1 MTVLQTGTGLV
12 IAYKKE
18 STFGTLP
25 TNDSS
30 AKQLRR
36 VKFDLS
42 LKKDMIR
49 SNEIRTDRQR
59 PAGRHA
65 MRKVDGSI
73 GGELSLGTYADF
85 IGSALRRD
93 FATVSALS
101 ALTNIT
107 AAATAPHFTRASG
120 SFITDGLRVGM
131 IFRMSGWTTTGAN
144 NNSRT
149 YTIVALT
156 ATQITVA
163 ETVAAKAS
171 GDSVVITP
179 AGKVSYVPLTGH
191 TDDSYAFENWASTVA
206 QSLRFLGQKVSSVAI
221 DMPPN
226 EKVMVDFGFMGQD
239 RAKSTTQYFTSATA
253 AGTSQMQTGLSGAIY
268 INGTASAVLTGF
280 KLQIDGGHEVQG
292 VVGSNLTP
300 DVFAGSV
307 DVSGSFSVL
316 WSSGTFDDLFDAETE
331 VPIVIVLRDSTSA
344 ATEAMSIT
352 IPYAKLSGGS
362 QPDAEKAIVQSFDFV
377 ARVGDGTSGYQATTL
392 QIQDTL
398 A

>member
-1 MTVLQTGTGLV
+1 MPLQTGTGLV

-18 STFGTLP
+18 VAFGVLP
-25 TNDSS
+25 TNDAS

-65 MRKVDGSI
+65 MRKADGSI

-85 IGSALRRD
+85 IGSALRRN
-93 FATVSALS
+93 FATVPALA

-107 AAATAPHFTRASG
+107 AAATAPHFTRAAG

-131 IFRMSGWTTTGAN
+131 LFRMSGWTTTATA

-149 YTIVALT
+149 YSIVALT

-163 ETVAAKAS
+163 ETVVAKAS
-171 GDSVVITP
+171 GDSIVITP
-179 AGKVSYVPLTGH
+179 SGKVSYVPLTGH
-191 TDDSYAFENWASTVA
+191 TDDSYAIENWASSAA
-206 QSLRFLGQKVSSVAI
+206 QSLRFLGQKVSSVSI

-226 EKVMVDFGFMGQD
+226 EKVSVDFGFMGQD
-239 RAKSTTQYFTSATA
+239 RAKDTTQYFTSATA

-268 INGTASAVLTGF
+268 INGSASVVLTGF
-280 KLQIDGGHEVQG
+280 KLQIDGGHETQG

-316 WSSGTFDDLFDAETE
+316 WSNGAFDDLFDAETE
-331 VPIVIVLRDSTSA
+331 VPIVIVLRDTTNA
-344 ATEAMSIT
+344 ATEAMTIT
-352 IPYAKLSGGS
+352 IPFAKLSGGS

-377 ARVGDGTSGYQATTL
+377 ARVGDGTNGYQATTL

>member
-25 TNDSS
+25 TNDAS

-49 SNEIRTDRQR
+49 SNEIRADRQR

-65 MRKVDGSI
+65 MRKSDGSI
-73 GGELSLGTYADF
+73 SGELSLGTYADF
-85 IGSALRRD
+85 IGSALRKN
-93 FATVSALS
+93 FATVAALS

-131 IFRMSGWTTTGAN
+131 VFRMSGWTTTGTN

-344 ATEAMSIT
+344 ATEAMTIT

-377 ARVGDGTSGYQATTL
+377 ARVGDGASGYEATTL

>member
-179 AGKVSYVPLTGH
+179 AGKVSYVPLTSH
-191 TDDSYAFENWASTVA
+191 TDDSYAFENWAATVS
-206 QSLRFLGQKVSSVAI
+206 QSLRFLGQKVSSVSI

-268 INGTASAVLTGF
+268 INGTATAVLTGF
-280 KLQIDGGHEVQG
+280 KLQIEGGHEVQG

>member
-93 FATVSALS
+93 FATVAALS

-191 TDDSYAFENWASTVA
+191 TDDSYAFENWAATVS
-206 QSLRFLGQKVSSVAI
+206 QSLRFLGQKVSSVSI

-268 INGTASAVLTGF
+268 INGTATAVLTGF
-280 KLQIDGGHEVQG
+280 KLQIEGGHEVQG

-362 QPDAEKAIVQSFDFV
+362 QPDAEKAITQSFDFV

>member
-179 AGKVSYVPLTGH
+179 AGKVSYVPLTSH
-191 TDDSYAFENWASTVA
+191 TDDSYAFENWAATVS
-206 QSLRFLGQKVSSVAI
+206 QSLRFLGQKVSSVSI

-268 INGTASAVLTGF
+268 INGTATAVLTGF
-280 KLQIDGGHEVQG
+280 KLQIEGGHEVQG

-352 IPYAKLSGGS
+352 IPDAKLSGGS